1 MPVKLPL
8 GLPASEELE
17 KENIF
22 VMGYERAKGQ
32 DIRPLRILVLN
43 LMPTKEETEKQLIRL
58 LSNTPLQIEL
68 TLLRT
73 VTHQS
78 THTPYEH
85 IAAFYNSYEEIKNE
99 NFDGMIV
106 TGAPVEN
113 LDYSEVDYWNELCE
127 IFRFSEKHVFS
138 ALFICWASQAALKY
152 FYGIEKYPLKEKL
165 SGIYRHEVLVPTHP
179 IVRGFDETFY
189 APHSRYTEI
198 RPEDVAR
205 RGELTLIA
213 ASERAGVYLV
223 GDEKR
228 RFFITGHCEY
238 DADTLKNEYLR
249 DVGKG
254 LSPHL
259 PENYFPGDSI
269 ENEPKNVW
277 RAHANLLYQNWLNY
291 FVYQQTPYDISK
303 IEDK

>member
-8 GLPASEELE
+8 GLPASDELE

-43 LMPTKEETEKQLIRL
+43 LMPTKAETEKQLIRL

-68 TLLRT
+68 TLLQT
-73 VTHQS
+73 VTH
-78 THTPYEH
+78 TPVHTAHEH
-85 IAAFYNSYEEIKNE
+85 MAAFYHTYDEIKNE

-113 LDYSEVDYWNELCE
+113 LDYSEVDYWEELCE

-138 ALFICWASQAALKY
+138 TLFICWASQAALKY
-152 FYGIEKYPLKEKL
+152 YYGIEKYPLKEKL
-165 SGIYRHEVLVPTHP
+165 SGIYNHRLLVPSHP
-179 IVRGFDETFY
+179 IVRGFDEVFC
-189 APHSRYTEI
+189 APHSRYSE
-198 RPEDVAR
+198 VR
-205 RGELTLIA
+205 RADIDRCPELTLIA
-213 ASERAGVYLV
+213 DSEKAGVYLI
-223 GDEKR
+223 GDNKG
-228 RFFITGHCEY
+228 RFFVTGHCEY
-238 DADTLKNEYLR
+238 DADTLKKEYVR
-249 DVGKG
+249 DTEKG
-254 LSPHL
+254 IGPKI
-259 PENYFPGDSI
+259 PENYFPMNDP
-269 ENEPKNVW
+269 EETPKNVW

-303 IEDK
+303 IER

>member
-32 DIRPLRILVLN
+32 DIRPLRILILN
-43 LMPTKEETEKQLIRL
+43 LMPKKAETEKQLIRL

-68 TLLRT
+68 TLLKT
-73 VTHQS
+73 ATHLP

-85 IAAFYNSYEEIKNE
+85 IAAFYNSYDEIKNE
-99 NFDGMIV
+99 NFDGLIV

-113 LDYSEVDYWNELCE
+113 LDYPEVDYWNELCE

-138 ALFICWASQAALKY
+138 SLFICWASQAALKY
-152 FYGIEKYPLKEKL
+152 FYDIEKYPLKEKL
-165 SGIYRHEVLVPTHP
+165 SGIYQHEVLVPTHP
-179 IVRGFDETFY
+179 IVRGFDEMFY
-189 APHSRYTEI
+189 APHSRYTTV
-198 RPEDVAR
+198 RREDIGACK
-205 RGELTLIA
+205 ELTLIA
-213 ASERAGVYLV
+213 ESERAGVYLV
-223 GDEKR
+223 GDENR
-228 RFFITGHCEY
+228 RFFVTGHCEY
-238 DADTLKNEYLR
+238 DADTLRNEYYR
-249 DVGKG
+249 DLDKG
-254 LSPHL
+254 LSPKI
-259 PENYFPGDSI
+259 PENYFPDDSV
-269 ENEPKNVW
+269 ENAPKNIW

-303 IEDK
+303 IANK

>member
-43 LMPTKEETEKQLIRL
+43 LMPTKLDTEKQLIRL

-73 VTHQS
+73 VTHTPS
-78 THTPYEH
+78 HTAPEH

-113 LDYSEVDYWNELCE
+113 LDYSEVDYWDELCE

-138 ALFICWASQAALKY
+138 SLYICWAAQAALKY

-165 SGIYRHEVLVPTHP
+165 SGVYRHRLTVPTHP
-179 IVRGFDETFY
+179 IVRGFDETFF
-189 APHSRYTEI
+189 APHSRYTEV
-198 RPEDVAR
+198 RREDIDACKA
-205 RGELTLIA
+205 LALIA
-213 ASERAGVYLV
+213 ESERAGVYLV

-228 RFFITGHCEY
+228 RFFVTGHCEY
-238 DADTLKNEYLR
+238 DADTLKKEYLR
-249 DVGKG
+249 DVERG
-254 LSPHL
+254 LSPKV
-259 PENYFPGDSI
+259 PENYFPGDSVDRK
-269 ENEPKNVW
+269 PQNVW

-291 FVYQQTPYDISK
+291 FVYQQTPYDISE
-303 IEDK
+303 IEK